1 MPSKTIDYIR
11 EKNELQKS
19 IEWYV
24 KTLQE
29 IDKQQQDRRRRLD
42 ELREQLYNLEED
54 YYTNG

>member
-1 MPSKTIDYIR
+1 MPSKTIDYIKQ
-11 EKNELQKS
+11 KNELEKS

-24 KTLQE
+24 NTLQE

-42 ELREQLYNLEED
+42 ELRNELYNLEKD

>member
-1 MPSKTIDYIR
+1 MPSKTIDYIN